1 MTNLLY
7 TTSAFILNLITTTM
21 EVPLT
26 NKFLSLSASARR
38 QILSCSVL
46 FGLYAF
52 YLLIEVLDFL
62 ALLHSKEPDYNATYT
77 IVHVA
82 YFIIEMVVCLG
93 LALWIAV
100 INPKRTDNY
109 ILPGIILA
117 VIRLLRIIMV
127 YYLYHYSEPTYHFV
141 PYIYKLANPLSNFF
155 RFTFIYLQIIMA
167 LIASITCFR
176 AYSAS
181 RKLQFEKSRMD
192 T

>member
-1 MTNLLY
+1 MEASH
-7 TTSAFILNLITTTM
+7 TS
-21 EVPLT
+21 
-26 NKFLSLSASARR
+26 KFLSLSASARR

-46 FGLYAF
+46 FGLYSF

-62 ALLHSKEPDYNATYT
+62 ALLHSKEPDYSATYT

-82 YFIIEMVVCLG
+82 YFMVEMVVCLG
-93 LALWIAV
+93 LSLWIAV
-100 INPKRTDNY
+100 INPKRTNNY
-109 ILPGIILA
+109 IVPGIILA
-117 VIRLLRIIMV
+117 AITMFRITMV

-176 AYSAS
+176 AYSAI

>member
-1 MTNLLY
+1 MEASH
-7 TTSAFILNLITTTM
+7 TS
-21 EVPLT
+21 
-26 NKFLSLSASARR
+26 KFLSLSASAHR

-46 FGLYAF
+46 FGLYSF

-62 ALLHSKEPDYNATYT
+62 ALLHSKEPDYSATYT

-82 YFIIEMVVCLG
+82 YFMVEMVVCLG
-93 LALWIAV
+93 LSLWIAI
-100 INPKRTDNY
+100 INPKRINNY
-109 ILPGIILA
+109 IVPGIILA
-117 VIRLLRIIMV
+117 AITLFRITMV
-127 YYLYHYSEPTYHFV
+127 YYLYHYSEPTYHFA

-181 RKLQFEKSRMD
+181 RKLQFEKSRIS

>member
-1 MTNLLY
+1 MEAPQ
-7 TTSAFILNLITTTM
+7 TS
-21 EVPLT
+21 
-26 NKFLSLSASARR
+26 KFLSLSASARR
-38 QILSCSVL
+38 QVLSCSIL

-82 YFIIEMVVCLG
+82 YFMVEMVVCLG

-109 ILPGIILA
+109 ILPGTILA
-117 VIRLLRIIMV
+117 AITLFRIIMV
-127 YYLYHYSEPTYHFV
+127 YYLYHYSQPSYHFV
-141 PYIYKLANPLSNFF
+141 PYLYKLANPLSNFF
-155 RFTFIYLQIIMA
+155 RFTFIYLQILMA
-167 LIASITCFR
+167 LIASITCLR
-176 AYSAS
+176 ASS
-181 RKLQFEKSRMD
+181 VGRKLQFEKSRIS

>member
-1 MTNLLY
+1 MKV
-7 TTSAFILNLITTTM
+7 SH
-21 EVPLT
+21 T

-38 QILSCSVL
+38 QTLSCSVL

-62 ALLHSKEPDYNATYT
+62 ALLHSKEPDYSATYN

-82 YFIIEMVVCLG
+82 YFMVEMVVCLG
-93 LALWIAV
+93 LSLWIAI
-100 INPKRTDNY
+100 INLKLTDNY
-109 ILPGIILA
+109 IVLGIILA
-117 VIRLLRIIMV
+117 AITMFRITMV
-127 YYLYHYSEPTYHFV
+127 YYLYHYSEPTHHFV

-155 RFTFIYLQIIMA
+155 RFTFIYLQIIVA

-181 RKLQFEKSRMD
+181 RKLQFEKSRIN